1 MAPLEGKESISS
13 SYEKPIN
20 IDYSSKLM
28 PELPEVETTCSG
40 IRPHIVEKTIAD
52 VIIRQKQLRW
62 PITENLK
69 ELLLGQ
75 IIKTVSRRAKYCL
88 LATHKADTVIIHL
101 GMSGS
106 LRIVD
111 TKQPAGKHDH
121 VDFIFTDNTVLRF
134 NDTRRFGAILATSE
148 PITQHKLISQL
159 GPEPLSEL
167 FTGTHLHQLA
177 KNKKTTVKSFIM
189 DGHNVVGVGNI
200 YASESLF
207 MAGIHPTRQA
217 GRISLKRYQKLA
229 GCIKIVLQQAIN
241 QGGTTLRDFVNEQ
254 GKPGYFQQSLT
265 VYGRANEP
273 CITCLSPIQQLKI
286 AQRASYF
293 CAVCQK

>member
-1 MAPLEGKESISS
+1 
-13 SYEKPIN
+13 
-20 IDYSSKLM
+20 M

-52 VIIRQKQLRW
+52 IIIRQKQLRW

-75 IIKTVSRRAKYCL
+75 TIKTVSRRAKYCL
-88 LATHKADTVIIHL
+88 LTTHKTNTVIIHL

-106 LRIVD
+106 LRIVN
-111 TKQPAGKHDH
+111 TTQIAGKHDH
-121 VDFIFTDNTVLRF
+121 VDFVFTDDTVLRF
-134 NDTRRFGAILATSE
+134 NDTRRFGAILATTE
-148 PITQHKLISQL
+148 AIAQHKLISQL
-159 GPEPLSEL
+159 GPEPLSEQ
-167 FTGTHLHQLA
+167 FTGKHLYKLA
-177 KNKKTTVKSFIM
+177 KQKKATVKSFIM

-229 GCIKIVLQQAIN
+229 EAIKIVLKQAIE

-265 VYGRANEP
+265 VYGRENTP
-273 CITCLSPIQQLKI
+273 CINCSSPIQQVKI

-293 CAVCQK
+293 CPVCQK